1 MHRIWWARTLA
12 TTIGMLAGMEL
23 TNTPII
29 IAPPASCALVPKQLP
44 QLITRNLLPNAINHC
59 ATGGDLIFYGDS
71 YPSDILLQPYEILS
85 AELETTNAGEKN
97 TFILFGDT
105 NRDGILDT
113 KDYFHRHEWNWK
125 RGAFI
130 LFNNDDDDGN
140 KSLDWQDE
148 LINSEEDIED
158 LAKVKLKVG
167 ANFAKAKLVLE
178 AEKASQYIN
187 IFQKTEGGW
196 ELVNADGKSA
206 IAYNNDILL
215 GVEAKQF
222 ANKDWNGVLTLKALA
237 IQNGKIVASDKI
249 KMRVSPWIMLPNT
262 APVKEIYVSSRGNK
276 NSKFISQIQNIA
288 SSINTTVKVVPGGT
302 TWMQDTMKI
311 GYVQFPNQAGL
322 QNFNVVL
329 EGNPNQSM
337 DTYARSLLNNNFG
350 WFEIS
355 KPRQLDTFNQWID
368 GYGNLQVTPP
378 LPNFPLGRIYYGKA
392 GNVSFHPDVL
402 DFIKAQEI
410 QGKPVEI
417 DTSWLMIRHVDE
429 IINFISTP
437 SGNPLMLVV
446 SPEAG
451 VNLLKELFYKGYG
464 EAEINR
470 DLKEQTT
477 VEAALKNKTLIEYNL
492 KLQKEHVN
500 PIIAKLKKEFNLK
513 EEQIIPIPA
522 MFGYGGY
529 SWWPNMVNSVEVNG
543 HLLVSDP
550 RGAIINGK
558 DYTQEVFRERIAPS
572 KLKVHFLDARYYHEL
587 RGNTH
592 SAINTR
598 RQATEKPFWKILPP
612 IMKKP

>member
-1 MHRIWWARTLA
+1 MHQIRWARTLA

-29 IAPPASCALVPKQLP
+29 IAPPASCALVQKQLP
-44 QLITRNLLPNAINHC
+44 SQSLITVNLLPNVINHC

-71 YPSDILLQPYEILS
+71 YPSNILLQPYEILS

-113 KDYFHRHEWNWK
+113 KDYFKRHYWNWK
-125 RGAFI
+125 KGAII

-140 KSLDWQDE
+140 KSLDWQDK
-148 LINSEEDIED
+148 LINGDKDIED
-158 LAKVKLKVG
+158 LAKLKFKVG
-167 ANFAKAKLVLE
+167 SNFAKAKLVLE
-178 AEKASQYIN
+178 ADEKASPYIN
-187 IFQKTEGGW
+187 IFQKDEGGW
-196 ELVNADGKSA
+196 KLVNADGKSA
-206 IAYNNDILL
+206 LAYNRDILF

-222 ANKDWNGVLTLKALA
+222 ANKDWNGLLRLKALA
-237 IQNGKIVASDKI
+237 IQDGKIVAEDTI

-262 APVKEIYVSSRGNK
+262 APVVEMYVSDRGK
-276 NSKFISQIQNIA
+276 NNSQFISQIRAIA
-288 SSINTTVKVVPGGT
+288 SSINTTVQVVPGGN

-311 GYVQFPNQAGL
+311 GYVQFPNQSRL
-322 QNFNVVL
+322 QNFSVVL
-329 EGNPNQSM
+329 ESHLKSN
-337 DTYARSLLNNNFG
+337 ARSLLNNDFG

-355 KPRQLDTFNQWID
+355 KPRQLDVFNQWID

-378 LPNFPLGRIYYGKA
+378 LPGFPLGRIYYGKA
-392 GNVSFHPDVL
+392 GSVSFHPEVL

-410 QGKPVEI
+410 QGTPVEI

-429 IINFISTP
+429 VINFISTP
-437 SGNPLMLVV
+437 SGTPLMLVV

-464 EAEINR
+464 KAKINR
-470 DLKEQTT
+470 ELKEQTT
-477 VEAALKNKTLIEYNL
+477 VEAALNNKNLIEYNL
-492 KLQKEHVN
+492 KLQRENVN
-500 PIIAKLKKEFNLK
+500 PIIVKLKKEFNLK
-513 EEQIIPIPA
+513 DEQIIPIPA

-558 DYTQEVFRERIAPS
+558 DYTQEAFRERIAPS

-598 RQATEKPFWKILPP
+598 RQATEKPFWKLLPP
-612 IMKKP
+612 TLKKP